1 MGKKDF
7 EVSDYLNVSTSFC
20 FENSSTGFNSLQRDI
35 FGTSTLCMSQSGVHL
50 IENGLN
56 GVQKAGTSSRCPF

>member
-7 EVSDYLNVSTSFC
+7 KVSYYLNVSSSFC

-35 FGTSTLCMSQSGVHL
+35 FGTSTLCMSQSDVHL
-50 IENGLN
+50 IENE
-56 GVQKAGTSSRCPF
+56 

>member
-7 EVSDYLNVSTSFC
+7 EVSDYLNVSSSFC
-20 FENSSTGFNSLQRDI
+20 FENSSTGFNSLQRVI

-56 GVQKAGTSSRCPF
+56 GVQKAGTNSRCPF